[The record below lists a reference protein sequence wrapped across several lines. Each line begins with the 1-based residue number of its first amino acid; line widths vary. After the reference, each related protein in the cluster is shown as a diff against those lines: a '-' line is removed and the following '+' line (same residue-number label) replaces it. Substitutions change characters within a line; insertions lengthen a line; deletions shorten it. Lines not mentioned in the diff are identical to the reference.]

1 MKPSCTHIKLPL
13 GIHPLLS
20 YSLYLSLIRCIYKMS
35 HINLFLAGG
44 SDQSDSLYAACSVY
58 LLQQMRIVQYAVL
71 DEERDKALVR
81 IEHIK
86 DILLQIED
94 QD

>member
-1 MKPSCTHIKLPL
+1 
-13 GIHPLLS
+13 
-20 YSLYLSLIRCIYKMS
+20 MS

-58 LLQQMRIVQYAVL
+58 LLQQLRIVQYAVL

-86 DILLQIED
+86 DILLQIEN
-94 QD
+94 QN

>member
-1 MKPSCTHIKLPL
+1 
-13 GIHPLLS
+13 
-20 YSLYLSLIRCIYKMS
+20 MS

-94 QD
+94 QDWYAGGSYKNLEYPSYDIDVAPRRD